1 MKQVCNVGSNP
12 AGGTQKHLKALEN
25 INKQGDF
32 MSLIVRSKVK
42 KAAKGVR
49 ISGDFYDALDRK
61 VEEVI
66 KQASVRAKGNKRATL
81 RAVDL

>member
-1 MKQVCNVGSNP
+1 
-12 AGGTQKHLKALEN
+12 
-25 INKQGDF
+25 

-49 ISGDFYDALDRK
+49 ISSDFYDALDRK

-66 KQASVRAKGNKRATL
+66 KKASVRAKGNKRATL